1 MATLFVWRIAQKHN
15 HKPLSSHT
23 TMSKHTPHT
32 HTSTYLSRHLT
43 KVVDEGNGG
52 LLLNRIFNLVNV
64 LAQVKETTQCGW
76 PIPIPHH
83 SVWMAHSHTTP
94 CGVAHSH
101 TTLLH
106 VAVAHSNTTPLWICG
121 VVHSHTTF
129 YFITQRCTHTVYMYR
144 DNTSN
149 GLH

>member
-1 MATLFVWRIAQKHN
+1 MATLFVWHIAQKHN

-23 TMSKHTPHT
+23 TMSKHTPRT

-43 KVVDEGNGG
+43 KVVDECNGG

-83 SVWMAHSHTTP
+83 VGCP
-94 CGVAHSH
+94 FPYH
-101 TTLLH
+101 TTLCGGGPFPYHATLDQWGGPFPYHILLH
-106 VAVAHSNTTPLWICG
+106 
-121 VVHSHTTF
+121 HTKM
-129 YFITQRCTHTVYMYR
+129 HTYSVYMYR

>member
-1 MATLFVWRIAQKHN
+1 MATLFVWHITQKHN

-23 TMSKHTPHT
+23 TMSKHTRVPHT

-76 PIPIPHH
+76 PIPIPYH
-83 SVWMAHSHTTP
+83 SVWVAHSHTTP
-94 CGVAHSH
+94 LSVGGPFPYH
-101 TTLLH
+101 TT
-106 VAVAHSNTTPLWICG
+106 PCG

-129 YFITQRCTHTVYMYR
+129 YFITQRCTHIVYTCTETTQAM
-144 DNTSN
+144 DSTEHCFNLPTS
-149 GLH
+149 